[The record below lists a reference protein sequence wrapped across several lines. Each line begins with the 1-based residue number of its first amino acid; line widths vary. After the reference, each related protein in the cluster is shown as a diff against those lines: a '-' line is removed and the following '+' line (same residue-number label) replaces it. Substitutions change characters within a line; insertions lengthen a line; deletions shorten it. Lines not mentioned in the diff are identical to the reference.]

1 MPTKAS
7 SEPRNW
13 DLRSDTVTKPNSA
26 MLSAMLSAPV
36 GDDVFGEDPTVA
48 ALEARVASLCNK
60 PAALF
65 CASSTMA
72 NQLAIRTHMRDP
84 PESLVCHTDA
94 HVFAYESGGASLLSQ
109 TQMIPVKPSEGH
121 NLQLA
126 DVQRVFI
133 NNNQLGHCAPTHL
146 VALENTMAGVIMPV
160 EDMREISAF
169 AREHGAKLHLDG
181 SRLWNASVASGIA
194 ISEYAGLVDTLNL
207 CLSKGMGCPVGA
219 VLVGSEQ
226 FIGKARH
233 FRKVFGGGWRQA
245 GVLAAAGLHAID
257 HVWPTMA
264 DTHRLARRLADG
276 LSKCGFEIALPVDTN
291 MVLVRAPS
299 AVPDAQRIFVE
310 AALEK
315 GVKLVTIYGNVLRIV
330 LHHQIDGNC
339 IDVLLETATTCFGN
353 V

>member
-1 MPTKAS
+1 I
-7 SEPRNW
+7 RNW
-13 DLRSDTVTKPNSA
+13 DLRSDTVTKPNST

-121 NLQLA
+121 NLRLA

-133 NNNQLGHCAPTHL
+133 KNNQLGHCAPTHL
-146 VALENTMAGVIMPV
+146 VVLENTMAGVIMPV

-169 AREHGAKLHLDG
+169 AREHGARLHLDG

-194 ISEYAGLVDTLNL
+194 IAEYAGLVDTLNL
-207 CLSKGMGCPVGA
+207 CLSKGMGCPIGA

-226 FIGKARH
+226 FIAKARH

-245 GVLAAAGLHAID
+245 GVLAAAGLMPLI
-257 HVWPTMA
+257 M
-264 DTHRLARRLADG
+264 LARRLADG

-299 AVPDAQRIFVE
+299 AVLDAQRIFVE

-330 LHHQIDGNC
+330 LHHQIDSNC